1 MTTDVEM
8 VTPRV
13 HDALEW
19 RPEELLRI
27 RSLLAWRRYWQRVLY
42 PAVAAEFEVAIDDDE
57 PTSMDAAKAVL
68 DTLPGARRFLA
79 LDRYIHLRLWAEVGR
94 VVDQRLNDE
103 PGLLDDDALDL
114 GALETDATFDQ
125 PGYYAEF
132 DFHRQDGGIWRDDRG
147 ALIYALGARVVHV
160 DSKQPYALHDA
171 LAAQIPDDLQV
182 SAAYDLG
189 CGFGK
194 TTFSVARR
202 FPEAT
207 VIGVD
212 LSAPVLRLGRKLAS
226 EKGLTIDWLQAD
238 AAHVPRP
245 AGEADL
251 VVVSMVLHEL
261 PLDEITAVCREAHR
275 LLKPGGVF
283 LALETALTGD
293 PFRDVL
299 GAHHSEITGEP
310 YINAFRA
317 ASFAEFAREGGFQ
330 DVEVLDFRPPGAPAT
345 VDRAVWSTPWSLL
358 KAVR

>member
-8 VTPRV
+8 ASPRV

-42 PAVAAEFEVAIDDDE
+42 PAVAREFESAVDGQEPGTMDE
-57 PTSMDAAKAVL
+57 VKAVL
-68 DTLPGARRFLA
+68 DSLPGARRFLA

-94 VVDQRLNDE
+94 VVDQRLGDQ
-103 PGLLDDDALDL
+103 PDLLHDAAHDL
-114 GALETDATFDQ
+114 GALETDTSFDQ
-125 PGYYAEF
+125 PEYYAEF

-171 LAAQIPDDLQV
+171 LAARIPDDLEV
-182 SAAYDLG
+182 RTAYDLG

-202 FPEAT
+202 FPEAK

-226 EKGLTIDWLQAD
+226 EQGLEIDWVQAD
-238 AAHVPRP
+238 AAAVPRP
-245 AGEADL
+245 DGEADL
-251 VVVSMVLHEL
+251 VIISMVLHEL
-261 PLDEITAVCREAHR
+261 PLEEITAVCREAYR
-275 LLKPGGVF
+275 LLRPGGLF

-317 ASFAEFAREGGFQ
+317 ASFAEFALEGGFA
-330 DVEVLDFRPPGAPAT
+330 DVEVLDFRPPGAPAS